1 MTIPIAIGKKTV
13 IIMPHCSVIFVFAAS
28 AKPRA
33 TSSVALSILA
43 AVFYPSFGVL
53 ACGSMKKWSNDDEL
67 DMSPGSL
74 FDSSPSI

>member
-1 MTIPIAIGKKTV
+1 LG
-13 IIMPHCSVIFVFAAS
+13 
-28 AKPRA
+28 
-33 TSSVALSILA
+33 ALSILA